1 VGNTA
6 QIKEGAIF
14 PSYPFSADQ
23 DNVVQEAL
31 ETKGGEADMKI
42 SFDGISASI
51 RATATAAAVP
61 GRLRVSDIDQDG
73 YPDFVM
79 TLKFRDETD

>member
-1 VGNTA
+1 
-6 QIKEGAIF
+6 
-14 PSYPFSADQ
+14 
-23 DNVVQEAL
+23 
-31 ETKGGEADMKI
+31 MKI